1 MEVIMIRSGTVL
13 LICLAMTMAIT
24 ASGRGQ
30 PLMTVT
36 LDMNSLPTEQGWS
49 FVTTGQIGSFTETD
63 IFSVAESVL
72 VQNTMPMTIGLACDV
87 GSTAGYTYDLSAYS
101 SEEITGWRLTVEVRL
116 LDSEVQLYHYGF
128 SASGFIDGYGTGFGL
143 SLSGLQDR
151 DLEVHALDST
161 QWHHYQILADYNL
174 LSYDL
179 YVDGAH
185 LKSGDLETDTNTSFR
200 IGDGS
205 CTANANAE
213 IRYVRAELNPDPL
226 VLIDRATWGGVKA
239 LFR

>member
-1 MEVIMIRSGTVL
+1 MEAIMLRPGRVL
-13 LICLAMTMAIT
+13 LVYLTITMAIT

-30 PLMTVT
+30 SLLDVT
-36 LDMNSLPTEQGWS
+36 LDMNGLPTEQEWS
-49 FVTTGQIGSFTETD
+49 FITTGQIGGFTETD
-63 IFSVAESVL
+63 IFSVAQGVL
-72 VQNTMPMTIGLACDV
+72 AQNTMAMPIGAACDV
-87 GSTAGYTYDLSAYS
+87 GSTAGYAYDLSGYS

-116 LDSEVQLYHYGF
+116 LESEVQTYHYGF
-128 SASGFIDGYGTGFGL
+128 SATGFIDGHGTGFGL

-161 QWHHYQILADYNL
+161 QWHVYQIIARYDLLA
-174 LSYDL
+174 YDL

-185 LKSGDLETDTNTSFR
+185 LKSGDLETGTETRFR

-226 VLIDRATWGGVKA
+226 TLIERTTWGSIKA
-239 LFR
+239 HF